1 MRICL
6 WLSSNALKERSTM
19 AQQLIKVDLLLQ
31 ELKNVEWD
39 TLGTYLGLSQSEIR
53 EIESNHQN
61 TGRRRIVITRCA
73 YAQGRVKRLSP
84 SIYLFV
90 CVCVCVSSKNTAV
103 CCLTARKSP
112 RNSSLPLGLA
122 IYFLRKMPRKP
133 DESSVECYGHGFLIA
148 ARPRGV

>member
-1 MRICL
+1 MISFGSC
-6 WLSSNALKERSTM
+6 
-19 AQQLIKVDLLLQ
+19 IYP
-31 ELKNVEWD
+31 
-39 TLGTYLGLSQSEIR
+39 TLGSVKVSPSRVASPENNQHQTLKVSGVTPRPELPPITLQYASALGI
-53 EIESNHQN
+53 
-61 TGRRRIVITRCA
+61 ITRCA

-84 SIYLFV
+84 SICL
-90 CVCVCVSSKNTAV
+90 SSKNTAV

-122 IYFLRKMPRKP
+122 IYILRKMPRKP

>member
-1 MRICL
+1 MVNFVE
-6 WLSSNALKERSTM
+6 SGK
-19 AQQLIKVDLLLQ
+19 LQ
-31 ELKNVEWD
+31 
-39 TLGTYLGLSQSEIR
+39 
-53 EIESNHQN
+53 
-61 TGRRRIVITRCA
+61 VITRCA

-84 SIYLFV
+84 SIYLF
-90 CVCVCVSSKNTAV
+90 VCVSSKNTAV

-122 IYFLRKMPRKP
+122 IYILQKMPRKP

>member
-1 MRICL
+1 MQYGRTALTIAAVYGHTAIVQYL
-6 WLSSNALKERSTM
+6 VEETTAQVNATDNVSHSNSVKC
-19 AQQLIKVDLLLQ
+19 I
-31 ELKNVEWD
+31 
-39 TLGTYLGLSQSEIR
+39 
-53 EIESNHQN
+53 
-61 TGRRRIVITRCA
+61 ITRCA

-84 SIYLFV
+84 SICLFV
-90 CVCVCVSSKNTAV
+90 CLFVCLSSKNTAV

-122 IYFLRKMPRKP
+122 IYILRKMPRKP